1 MKVYEMI
8 FSTGIED
15 KESFLYFSDNIKNR
29 MDFISKIKAKIIL
42 DINKN
47 EKNIDILNFYNQ
59 IYFEDYSNI
68 EKMQDEFIKNR
79 YSKLDDYTFLEIKE
93 KNVI

>member
-93 KNVI
+93 RNII